1 MTTHLTILCSFV
13 FLVAPA
19 HFCRAQSPP
28 STESTPPATFEELRV
43 LMAKSN
49 PVLQAAEE
57 RVRQAEARLA
67 GSRLLPNPSL
77 SYERSTDL
85 LFGHE
90 GEGAHSVAFTLPVE
104 LGGKR
109 EKRIRVAE
117 IEVEIA
123 NAELRDVE
131 RQLTG
136 RLRLLYARAIA
147 ASSRRQAVEKL
158 VRENEGLEAVM
169 NVRLRSGDASK
180 LESTLLGAETQRLK
194 LQAMRTSGE
203 ETSRLIELRSLVGLQ
218 PDDRPILPPEPEFG
232 KTRAV
237 PENELAVADSFR
249 LRPDLQTARLREE
262 SAERSVIL
270 TQAARIPNLNPFLGF
285 NRDTNVLEGLL
296 PGPSPFVDRG
306 NEFVFGISL
315 DLPVFNR
322 RQAEIAEAVS
332 ARHQARRERESLERE
347 IRLQISSA
355 LQRVA
360 ASQAASNLATTELL
374 SEQQESVRILQLSYE
389 LGDTGL
395 ADLLTQ
401 RRLLIETE
409 LTLIDLREE
418 LWLALAELETAVGR

>member
-1 MTTHLTILCSFV
+1 MKTHLKILWSFV
-13 FLVAPA
+13 LLLSPVY
-19 HFCRAQSPP
+19 FCCAQPP
-28 STESTPPATFEELRV
+28 SSTPSTSPVTFEELRV
-43 LMAKSN
+43 LTTKSS
-49 PVLQAAEE
+49 PELQAAQE

-67 GSRLLPNPSL
+67 GSHLLPNPSL

-90 GEGAHSVAFTLPVE
+90 GEGAHSVAFSLPVE

-117 IEVEIA
+117 AGLEIA

-147 ASSRRQAVEKL
+147 ASSRRQTVEKL
-158 VRENEGLEAVM
+158 VRDNEGLETVM

-180 LESTLLGAETQRLK
+180 LESTLLGAETRRLK
-194 LQAMRTSGE
+194 LQVMRTSSE
-203 ETSRLIELRSLVGLQ
+203 ETSRLIELRGLVGVQ
-218 PDDRPILPPEPEFG
+218 TDARTTLPPEPEFG
-232 KTRAV
+232 GTLNA
-237 PENELAVADSFR
+237 PGLELAVAEGFR
-249 LRPDLQTARLREE
+249 VRPDLQAARLREE

-270 TQAARIPNLNPFLGF
+270 TQAGRIPNLNPFIGF

-306 NEFVFGISL
+306 NELVFGISL

-322 RQAEIAEAVS
+322 RQADIAEAVS
-332 ARHQARRERESLERE
+332 ARRQARRQREALERE
-347 IRLQISSA
+347 IRLQISST
-355 LQRVA
+355 LQRVTS
-360 ASQAASNLATTELL
+360 SQAASNLATTELL

-418 LWLALAELETAVGR
+418 LWLALAELETAMGR